1 MHGRGCLMPLTLSP
15 RLQVRLLVAD
25 VSFEALEQV
34 LKGVH
39 VDDTVR
45 LTTYK
50 GVALCRL
57 HHLERATK
65 VT

>member
-1 MHGRGCLMPLTLSP
+1 VHGPDGSTPLTLSP
-15 RLQVRLLVAD
+15 RVQVRLLVAQ

-45 LTTYK
+45 LARALRCARQR
-50 GVALCRL
+50 VAC
-57 HHLERATK
+57 
-65 VT
+65 